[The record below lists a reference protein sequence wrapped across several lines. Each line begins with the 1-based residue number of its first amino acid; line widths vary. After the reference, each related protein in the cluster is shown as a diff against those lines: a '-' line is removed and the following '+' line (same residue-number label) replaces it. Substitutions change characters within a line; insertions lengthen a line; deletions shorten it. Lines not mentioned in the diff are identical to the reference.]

1 MVFEEVGFNDFLENK
16 IYFRNYSKQEDMD
29 VQDFQSI
36 KKVAENEKMWWIDVF
51 VNFGVMVFY
60 DNDHFSFRVFDDT
73 NSLVVM
79 DNVPNNVK
87 DVHDILDT
95 FIYSNMV
102 DILNVFKEVVFGLYS
117 SLNSREGG

>member
-1 MVFEEVGFNDFLENK
+1 
-16 IYFRNYSKQEDMD
+16 MD